1 LILLG
6 TIINVVTVTIG
17 SLIGIKINKS
27 IPKRVI
33 ETSFQ
38 TVGVFTFFLGFKIAT
53 EGRDIIIIV
62 LSVVFGTIIG
72 EYIDIEEKFNTTINK
87 IKERFNIEH
96 DKLATGI
103 TTSFMLFCIGS
114 MTILG
119 TLEEAI
125 GKGSNI
131 LITKAILDGFASIAL
146 SSSLGIGVTLST
158 IPLFLFQGG
167 LTLFFSLFGSSINHN
182 LLSDITGVGGL
193 LIIGLGISLIGLK
206 NIRVLNMTPSLLL
219 IIIFFYISDI
229 IKIIGGK
236 VFY

>member
-38 TVGVFTFFLGFKIAT
+38 TVGIFTFFLGFKIAT

-146 SSSLGIGVTLST
+146 SS
-158 IPLFLFQGG
+158 PLFLFQGG

-229 IKIIGGK
+229 IKVIGGK